1 MDIKVTMLYDEGSL
15 ENTQLIGAKGF
26 SALVDADGRKVLF
39 DTGLRDRYLRHNAEY
54 LEVDADSVESVVIS
68 QTHPDNCRA
77 LEGFLDM
84 RGSPVRVYAP
94 AGVYDGKKGILST
107 KAGLSDENRT
117 KVELDH
123 AEGWFDV
130 VPGVTV
136 TPYVQTE
143 GWSER
148 FLVLQG
154 RRLTVVSG
162 RGVGGP
168 AAVMDMVRDRFGRY
182 PDAFIGSVL
191 LEKKKKPVAEQ
202 YALDFSSRGCGRLM
216 LNHATGRDG
225 MVNLRTHLGL
235 RGVEDFYVGMT
246 YKG

>member
-1 MDIKVTMLYDEGSL
+1 MEITVTMLYDEGSL

-26 SALVDADGRKVLF
+26 SALVDAGGRKVLF

-54 LEVDADSVESVVIS
+54 LEVDADSVEAVVIS
-68 QTHPDNCRA
+68 QNHPDNCRA

-84 RGSPVRVYAP
+84 RTTPVRVYAP
-94 AGVYDGKKGILST
+94 EGMYGGKKGFLST
-107 KAGLSDENRT
+107 KAGLSDEGRE
-117 KVELDH
+117 KVELDGTD
-123 AEGWFDV
+123 GWFEV

-136 TPYVQTE
+136 TPYIHTD

-168 AAVMDMVRDRFGRY
+168 ASVMDLVRDRFGRY
-182 PDAFIGSVL
+182 PDAFIGSLL

-202 YALDFSSRGCGRLM
+202 YALDFTSRNCGKLM